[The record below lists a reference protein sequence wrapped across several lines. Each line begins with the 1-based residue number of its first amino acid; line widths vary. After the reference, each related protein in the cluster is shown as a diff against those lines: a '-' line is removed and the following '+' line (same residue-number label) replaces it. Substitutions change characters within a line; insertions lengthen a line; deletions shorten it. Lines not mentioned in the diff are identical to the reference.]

1 MYCHKRC
8 LENNDIFKW
17 RGGGESDPFYNCPAR
32 SYFSFSLYHAGEQNA
47 LATPKIFISCY
58 FQCLSGMNSEPTNP
72 IQGAYSRFFLAHI
85 VTTFTGPSVTFFCL
99 PASHV
104 LWADQDFA
112 LTFHGSFGTSA
123 TRALT
128 NSELPELR
136 HARELPQNIEVR
148 NSAGTSWRLDQICQ
162 LGRSSNLQR
171 QQQLLRDIIKSISST
186 CEKNGT
192 SVVICWMIAETDG
205 EG

>member
-1 MYCHKRC
+1 MAHYGRYCHKRC
-8 LENNDIFKW
+8 MENNDIFKKS
-17 RGGGESDPFYNCPAR
+17 GGGESDPFYNCPAGC
-32 SYFSFSLYHAGEQNA
+32 SFSLYQAGEQNA

-136 HARELPQNIEVR
+136 HARPVPQNIEVR
-148 NSAGTSWRLDQICQ
+148 NSAGTSWRLWTRFANLVALQIYK
-162 LGRSSNLQR
+162 GNNNLYEILSKASHQPVKKR
-171 QQQLLRDIIKSISST
+171 VQLLSF
-186 CEKNGT
+186 
-192 SVVICWMIAETDG
+192 VVW
-205 EG
+205 